1 MLAASLFGFVDDGLG
16 EGVSRPVALR
26 RAWGAWV
33 VMAASPVV
41 WALFLLGVGLAEG
54 SSGMGLGLT
63 LLAMGWMVAG
73 VPVSYVVRLHC
84 FRATWLDRPVEPASY
99 LRGVCTVWGVAS
111 LGAWLG
117 LTAVAV
123 GGSWWPGVM
132 PVVLAVGVMLALR
145 PEKAAMAARAS
156 WSVGQVRAAGGSG
169 GRAGGLAM
177 GETSDVAS
185 GFSTIGDGSDT
196 LPGPAEGV

>member
-1 MLAASLFGFVDDGLG
+1 MAASLFGFVDEGLG

-33 VMAASPVV
+33 VMVLSPVV
-41 WALFLLGVGLAEG
+41 WALILLGVGLGPGWSAG
-54 SSGMGLGLT
+54 GLGLT

-99 LRGVCTVWGVAS
+99 VRGVCTVWGVAS

-117 LTAVAV
+117 LAAVAV
-123 GGSWWPGVM
+123 GGSWWPGAL
-132 PVVLAVGVMLALR
+132 PAVLALGVLLALR
-145 PEKAAMAARAS
+145 PEKEAMAARAS
-156 WSVGQVRAAGGSG
+156 WSVGRVRGVRGASG
-169 GRAGGLAM
+169 GGG
-177 GETSDVAS
+177 DVVSEA
-185 GFSTIGDGSDT
+185 STIEDQGDT
-196 LPGPAEGV
+196 LPHPSGGA